1 MRFGDGANHSFDL
14 FTDFVF
20 ISKNDIQ
27 LPIMYETK
35 TKKFD
40 IITPENIC
48 YRWLLK
54 SIFRDV
60 VYQQKKSIYPFC
72 YNYKNIID
80 KKKDC
85 DRKYI
90 FSFISIYDK
99 GNNLDYK
106 TIFYIKNLYYDKHE
120 TDILF
125 NQYQNLKNQKNKI
138 NFNSQ
143 GEVMKLDINLGSK
156 FD

>member
-1 MRFGDGANHSFDL
+1 M
-14 FTDFVF
+14 
-20 ISKNDIQ
+20 
-27 LPIMYETK
+27 
-35 TKKFD
+35 
-40 IITPENIC
+40 
-48 YRWLLK
+48 
-54 SIFRDV
+54 
-60 VYQQKKSIYPFC
+60 
-72 YNYKNIID
+72 
-80 KKKDC
+80 DC
-85 DRKYI
+85 DREYI

-106 TIFYIKNLYYDKHE
+106 TIFYNKNLYDYKHE

-125 NQYQNLKNQKNKI
+125 KQYQNLKNQKNKI

>member
-1 MRFGDGANHSFDL
+1 MFPLTGQNL
-14 FTDFVF
+14 F
-20 ISKNDIQ
+20 K
-27 LPIMYETK
+27 LK
-35 TKKFD
+35 TSNKK
-40 IITPENIC
+40 
-48 YRWLLK
+48 
-54 SIFRDV
+54 
-60 VYQQKKSIYPFC
+60 
-72 YNYKNIID
+72 IID
-80 KKKDC
+80 KKMDC
-85 DRKYI
+85 DREYI

-99 GNNLDYK
+99 GNNLDYE